1 MKKINLIVKAAIL
14 AMVLPVLIP
23 AGVKVASLSIGSSIV
38 ASAATGSNATSG
50 NATQSNGRRRGGDGG
65 SSSRGASGVRA
76 DSNNNSI
83 SRLSIGAWMQDD
95 KGWWYRSYDGS
106 YPRFRWMELAYD
118 GQTDWYYFDEQGYM
132 LTGWRNI
139 NNKWYFLFEKT
150 GGRALKGAMAK
161 GWIQING
168 KWYYLYGKNEG
179 DNPEGSMAKGW
190 VQVNGKWYYL
200 YEKGEGDK
208 PEGSMAANT
217 TIGRYR
223 VDAEGAWVK

>member
-1 MKKINLIVKAAIL
+1 
-14 AMVLPVLIP
+14 
-23 AGVKVASLSIGSSIV
+23 
-38 ASAATGSNATSG
+38 
-50 NATQSNGRRRGGDGG
+50 
-65 SSSRGASGVRA
+65 
-76 DSNNNSI
+76 
-83 SRLSIGAWMQDD
+83 
-95 KGWWYRSYDGS
+95 
-106 YPRFRWMELAYD
+106 
-118 GQTDWYYFDEQGYM
+118 
-132 LTGWRNI
+132 
-139 NNKWYFLFEKT
+139 
-150 GGRALKGAMAK
+150 MAK